1 MSSITRDTSQGSDNY
16 RRRKIVNRVMIGLAY
31 LCTLLAL
38 IPLAAIIFETVLKG
52 LPAWDAEFFTALP
65 STYGSGGGIKNAVV
79 GSAIIVGI
87 AALIAIPVGIISG
100 VYLAE
105 YGDNRLGGALRFV
118 ADVMTGA
125 PSIVIGILGY
135 AVFVVATGQSAGIF
149 GSIALAILMLPVITR
164 STEEIVRLVPGD
176 LREASLALG
185 ISRWKTILRIVV
197 PTAISGIVTG
207 VILATA
213 RAAGETAPL
222 LFTVGTSNYMNYNP
236 FQGQMMTLP
245 LAVYEQSSYRG
256 EVLETAWGGA
266 LLLLV
271 VIVVLN
277 LVARLAFKSRS
288 VL

>member
-1 MSSITRDTSQGSDNY
+1 MSSVARNTSQGSGNY
-16 RRRKIVNRVMIGLAY
+16 RRRRLTNSIMTGLAY
-31 LCTLLAL
+31 ACTLLAL
-38 IPLAAIIFETVLKG
+38 IPLAAIIFETVRKG

-65 STYGSGGGIKNAVV
+65 STYGSGGGVKNAIV
-79 GSAIIVGI
+79 GSAIIVGM
-87 AALIAIPVGIISG
+87 AGLMAIPTGILSG

-105 YGDNRLGGALRFV
+105 YGNNRLGDGLRFV

-135 AVFVVATGQSAGIF
+135 SVFVVATGQSAGIF
-149 GSIALAILMLPVITR
+149 GSIALAVLMLPVIIR
-164 STEEIVRLVPGD
+164 ATEEIVRLVPSD

-185 ISRWKTILRIVV
+185 IPRWKTIVRVVV

-222 LFTVGTSNYMNYNP
+222 LFTVGTSNYMNFNP
-236 FQGQMMTLP
+236 FDGQMMTLP
-245 LAVYEQSSYRG
+245 MAVYEQSAYRG
-256 EVLETAWGGA
+256 EVLQTAWGGA

-271 VIVVLN
+271 VVVVLN
-277 LVARLAFKSRS
+277 LIARLTFRSRS
-288 VL
+288 LR